1 MILIIFFIL
10 DKLII
15 ADPVEFHDRTFWSH
29 LSQLPWNDPL
39 FARRVEQIILTGRYM
54 LFCRV
59 VNDSI
64 SVPTE
69 IIKYPN
75 FTSLVV
81 PANDLCP
88 YQSYS
93 ELYGNKGISLKVSTA
108 LIYFVV
114 SVISLTCF

>member
-1 MILIIFFIL
+1 M
-10 DKLII
+10 
-15 ADPVEFHDRTFWSH
+15 EFHDRTFWSH

-64 SVPTE
+64 YVPTE

-75 FTSLVV
+75 FTSLAA
-81 PANDLCP
+81 PSNDLCP

-93 ELYGNKGISLKVSTA
+93 ELYGNKGITQTVSKA
-108 LIYFVV
+108 LICFVV
-114 SVISLTCF
+114 FVISLNFF